1 MKAIFVGNTVNPSL
15 AERVAEDTATTLVF
29 IYTGSLSTPGGEA
42 ETYLDYMRYNTT
54 AIVEAL
60 R

>member
-1 MKAIFVGNTVNPSL
+1 V
-15 AERVAEDTATTLVF
+15 RLVF
-29 IYTGSLSTPGGEA
+29 IYTGSLSQPGGEA
-42 ETYLDYMRYNTT
+42 ATYLDFMRYNVR